1 MTFRKIT
8 AACIIVII
16 VSFLGFWVENTWLSI
31 YLGFMDNRNMHLP
44 FLLGYGLGVIA
55 IYAAFGTP
63 KALRVFC
70 VPIKVKS
77 AALRTVIYWLF
88 ACAGVMLGEIALGTF
103 VEKVFDIIWWEY
115 TTLPLHITKYTSVP
129 TTAAF
134 GALITFFM
142 GTWFTPVYS
151 YFIRRQNK
159 AVAVVACIVMVLLVA
174 DLSVSALQMYETADF
189 VEVWRWDVPW
199 TPLYKLLGVTP
210 A

>member
-1 MTFRKIT
+1 MTFKKIT
-8 AACIIVII
+8 AAFIVTIM
-16 VSFLGFWVENTWLSI
+16 VSFLGFWVENIWLSI

-55 IYAAFGTP
+55 LYAMCGTP
-63 KALRVFC
+63 RQLRFFC
-70 VPIKVKS
+70 FPIKVKS
-77 AALRTVIYWLF
+77 KALCVVIYWLF

-103 VEKVFDIIWWEY
+103 VEKAFDIIWWEY

-142 GTWFTPVYS
+142 STWFTPVYDRCV
-151 YFIRRQNK
+151 RRQNK
-159 AVAVVACIVMVLLVA
+159 AVAVAACVVMVLLAA
-174 DLSVSALQMYETADF
+174 DLTMSAVQMYETADF